1 VRSLAPLAYG
11 DGRQRLLCK
20 PQAAS
25 RKPQATP
32 TTPTVRHSA
41 ASRLPTPIVQFAC
54 RSLRKRSSPPADDM
68 QHKADDRENNQDVD
82 RGGRNVEEAES
93 RDPGDTKNNSE

>member
-1 VRSLAPLAYG
+1 MAISASY
-11 DGRQRLLCK
+11 
-20 PQAAS
+20 AS
-25 RKPQATP
+25 RKPQAASDADH
-32 TTPTVRHSA
+32 PTVRHSA

-93 RDPGDTKNNSE
+93 RDPGDTKNDSE